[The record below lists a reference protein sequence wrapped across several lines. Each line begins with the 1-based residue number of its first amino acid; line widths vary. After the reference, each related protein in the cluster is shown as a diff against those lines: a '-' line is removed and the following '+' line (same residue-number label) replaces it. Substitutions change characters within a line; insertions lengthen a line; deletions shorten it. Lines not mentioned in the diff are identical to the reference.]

1 MMRWRCAS
9 ESDTVR
15 AVRTGEWPGRLRGH
29 VADCPVCH
37 DVALVAAALGRDR
50 RRRPAEPPVASPG
63 RVWWM
68 AQLRARHTAAERA
81 LRPIS
86 VMEWTAVAATVPV
99 AAGTLASVLP
109 SVASWL
115 AEFRVVPMIE
125 GMGSYAAL
133 PMAAV
138 ASAALAIL
146 LLALT
151 GLLTRADG

>member
-15 AVRTGEWPGRLRGH
+15 AARTGEWPERLRGH
-29 VADCPVCH
+29 VADCPVCR

-50 RRRPAEPPVASPG
+50 RCRPAEPPVASPG

-109 SVASWL
+109 GVASWL

-125 GMGSYAAL
+125 GMGSYAAM
-133 PMAAV
+133 PMAVMAG
-138 ASAALAIL
+138 AALAVL